1 VSPLSASVEVSDDA
15 MRHLPVLRSEAL
27 GALSLKPGGHYID
40 GTFGAGG
47 YTAQILAAFPDIRV
61 TAFDRD
67 PDAIRDGAALVS
79 ASKGRLQLIEA
90 AFSEMAD
97 RGLSQVDGV
106 VLDIGVSSM
115 QFDQAMRGF
124 SFRFDG
130 PLDMRMAQSG
140 LSAAD
145 VVNEES
151 ETRLADII
159 YHYGEERLS
168 RVVARGIVSARKD
181 SPIRT
186 TRQLAD
192 IVAKVV
198 RTRPGDIHPATR
210 TFQALRIAVND
221 ELGELARALHAA
233 ETMLK
238 PNGVLAVVSFHS
250 LEDRIVKQFFAARS
264 GRGGGSR
271 YQPVTASAGTF
282 RLEGKWPVVPA
293 DDEIAANPRSRS
305 AKLRAA
311 IRTDAPA
318 HTPDEQIMRLAAL
331 PDHAKSASRSKP
343 GNKSD
348 RRI

>member
-1 VSPLSASVEVSDDA
+1 MSPLRAFAEQSDD
-15 MRHLPVLRSEAL
+15 MTRHMPVLRSEAL

-47 YTAQILAAFPDIRV
+47 YTAQMLSAFPDVRV

-67 PDAIRDGAALVS
+67 PDAIRDGAALVD
-79 ASKGRLQLIEA
+79 ASSGRLQLIKA
-90 AFSEMAD
+90 AFSEMAEQ
-97 RGLSQVDGV
+97 GLPQVDGI

-140 LSAAD
+140 PSAAD
-145 VVNEES
+145 IVNEES
-151 ETRLADII
+151 EERLADII

-168 RVVARGIVSARKD
+168 RVVARGIVSARKEA
-181 SPIRT
+181 PVRT
-186 TRQLAD
+186 TKQLAD

-238 PNGVLAVVSFHS
+238 PDGVLAVVSFHS
-250 LEDRIVKQFFAARS
+250 LEDRIVKQFFVARS

-271 YQPVTASAGTF
+271 YQPVAVSAGTF
-282 RLEGKWPVVPA
+282 RVEGKWPVVPA

-311 IRTDAPA
+311 IRTDASVHA
-318 HTPDEQIMRLAAL
+318 PDDQIMRLAAL
-331 PDHAKSASRSKP
+331 PDRSKHVSRSKP
-343 GNKSD
+343 ATKSD